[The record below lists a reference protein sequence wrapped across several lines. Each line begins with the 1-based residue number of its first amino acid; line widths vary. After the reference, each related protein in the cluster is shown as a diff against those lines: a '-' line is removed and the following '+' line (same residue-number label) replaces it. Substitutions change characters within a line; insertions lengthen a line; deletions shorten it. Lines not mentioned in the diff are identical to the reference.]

1 MYNFELIIHL
11 DNVDRYVILITT
23 ARLTWLILIS
33 SLEEGL
39 RGGVAGAHAV
49 RKDCHGGIDARISTQ
64 ILITD

>member
-39 RGGVAGAHAV
+39 RGGGGGAHACAEGLP
-49 RKDCHGGIDARISTQ
+49 RRDRRTYIH
-64 ILITD
+64 TDSNY

>member
-23 ARLTWLILIS
+23 ARLTWLILIC

-39 RGGVAGAHAV
+39 RGGGWCTRGAEGLP
-49 RKDCHGGIDARISTQ
+49 RRDRRARISTQ